1 MRLVVT
7 YDIPNDNRRRK
18 VYKTLESYGAW
29 KQYSVFELEITKKE
43 KIELINN
50 LKQKITKE
58 DNIRIYRLCKKC
70 KKETKELG
78 EKTKENKD
86 FVI

>member
-7 YDIPNDNRRRK
+7 YDIRSDTRRRK
-18 VYKTLESYGAW
+18 VYKILESYGAW

-43 KIELINN
+43 KIELIDR
-50 LKQKITKE
+50 LSQKITKE
-58 DNIRIYRLCKKC
+58 DNIRIYTLCKKC
-70 KKETKELG
+70 AKEIEELG
-78 EKTKENKD
+78 KKTKENKD